1 MGVITV
7 DVSELE
13 AFQARLNALNS
24 GQVKV
29 FLSDAVKELGNQML
43 NLVKAKTPVRS
54 GTLRG
59 GWSIQGGGGLS
70 ITIIN
75 SVYYASY
82 VEYGHRQT
90 PGRFVP
96 VLGKKLVASWVNG
109 QYFLQAAEAEL
120 RNMIPGILD
129 ALLSAFLGGVF

>member
-1 MGVITV
+1 MGVIQV

-29 FLSDAVKELGNQML
+29 FLSDALKEIGNQML
-43 NLVKAKTPVRS
+43 NLVKARTPVRS

-59 GWSIQGGGGLS
+59 GWTVQGGGGLS

-75 SVYYASY
+75 TVYYASY

-96 VLGKKLVASWVNG
+96 VLGKRLVASWVNG
-109 QYFLQAAEAEL
+109 QFFLASAEAEL
-120 RNMIPGILD
+120 RSLIPGILD
-129 ALLSAFLGGVF
+129 SLLSAFLGSVF